1 MMIDFYKNYF
11 NIIKL
16 IKNPKKS
23 SEFPLKTQ
31 NSKFGKL
38 KINYNLKISKTL
50 ENLKKILVTSWKIC
64 RNSV

>member
-50 ENLKKILVTSWKIC
+50 ENKKKSL
-64 RNSV
+64 